1 MSMACSRA
9 RKVRR
14 FEICPTV
21 HPRKIQTGSSSP
33 SWPCHKSKHASTP
46 LSNLPKIL
54 IKPSHHQ
61 PSGPTTIF
69 SSQPS
74 PPSPSHHR
82 RKRRPPHR
90 FATMPV
96 SCNAPLARANKQDI
110 STKKRNGDVLNVLK
124 HATERYKIHHHEYMG
139 YVCRHK

>member
-1 MSMACSRA
+1 MPHCASKKNTNWQQFSFLALSQVKTRKYTSMSN
-9 RKVRR
+9 
-14 FEICPTV
+14 P
-21 HPRKIQTGSSSP
+21 
-33 SWPCHKSKHASTP
+33 
-46 LSNLPKIL
+46 PKIL

-124 HATERYKIHHHEYMG
+124 HATERYKIHHHEYVG